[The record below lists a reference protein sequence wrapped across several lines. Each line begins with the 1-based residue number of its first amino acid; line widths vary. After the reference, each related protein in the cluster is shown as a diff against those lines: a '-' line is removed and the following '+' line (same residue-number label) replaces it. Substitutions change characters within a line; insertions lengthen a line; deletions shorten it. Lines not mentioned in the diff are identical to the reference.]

1 MSFLPAPVTDADSV
15 LLVGPPM
22 SGKYDLFHQLLAE
35 WSDEPIVIST
45 GRTAGKVRADHEQI
59 TDMNGESVIVVD
71 CVSRE
76 QGETVTDTPR
86 TKYVDS
92 AGDLTD
98 IGVKFTN
105 VVEDVGDDTAHA
117 VGLFSIS
124 ELLMYWDSER
134 IYQFVRV
141 LSSQASGQDWPFVG
155 AVGSTA
161 HDESTLHTLYEPFDR
176 IVETRV
182 DDEREFR
189 VRGRVGS
196 PTDWQSF

>member
-1 MSFLPAPVTDADSV
+1 MSILPASVLEAESV

-22 SGKYDLFHQLLAE
+22 SGKYDLFHRILGE
-35 WSDEPIVIST
+35 WTTEPIVIST
-45 GRTAGKVRADHEQI
+45 GQTAEKVRNDHEEL
-59 TDMNGESVIVVD
+59 TDADGENAIVVD
-71 CVSRE
+71 CASRE
-76 QGETVTDTPR
+76 QGETVEDTPR

-105 VVEDVGDDTAHA
+105 VVEDLADEEDHA

-124 ELLMYWDSER
+124 ELLMYWDPER
-134 IYQFVRV
+134 IYQFIRV
-141 LSSQASGQDWPFVG
+141 LSSQATGQDWPFVS

-161 HDESTLHTLYEPFDR
+161 HEEATLHTLYEPFDR
-176 IVETRV
+176 VVETRV

-189 VRGRVGS
+189 VRDRVGS

>member
-1 MSFLPAPVTDADSV
+1 MGLLPASVLEAESV

-22 SGKYDLFHQLLAE
+22 SGKYDLFHRFLAE
-35 WSDEPIVIST
+35 WTTEPIVIST
-45 GRTAGKVRADHEQI
+45 GRTAEKVRNDHEEI
-59 TDMNGESVIVVD
+59 TDAAGDDVIVVD
-71 CVSRE
+71 CASRE
-76 QGETVTDTPR
+76 QGEEVEDTAW

-105 VVEDVGDDTAHA
+105 VVEDLGDEEDHA

-124 ELLMYWDSER
+124 ELLMYWDPER
-134 IYQFVRV
+134 VYQFVRV
-141 LSSQASGQDWPFVG
+141 LSSQATGQGWPFVG

-161 HDESTLHTLYEPFDR
+161 HDEATLHTLYEPFDR

-196 PTDWQSF
+196 PTDWQRF